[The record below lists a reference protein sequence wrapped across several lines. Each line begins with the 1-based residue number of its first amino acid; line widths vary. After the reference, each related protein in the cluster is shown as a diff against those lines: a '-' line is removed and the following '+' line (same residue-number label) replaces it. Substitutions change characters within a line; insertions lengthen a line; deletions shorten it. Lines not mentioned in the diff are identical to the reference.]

1 MHLVALHVR
10 AWIETLTD
18 LKGTMQ
24 VQVVALHVRAWIE
37 TEIANN
43 AYSRL
48 KVALHVRA
56 WIETI
61 NIAKLSERAKSPSM

>member
-1 MHLVALHVR
+1 MKQANVDKVR
-10 AWIETLTD
+10 TEID
-18 LKGTMQ
+18 
-24 VQVVALHVRAWIE
+24 VALHVRAWIE